1 MYMPFSL
8 EVVPSIARP
17 SALRRQYASAHS
29 VYCLALFL
37 CCALFL
43 GGALAAAADA
53 PAAQGWLEASLDP
66 DTRAELALGA
76 MTLDEKFSLLDGY
89 FGTPSVSSGY
99 VPPSA
104 ARSASA
110 GYVPGIERL
119 GIPPQWATDAGIGVA
134 SQRNAGSVRERTVL
148 PSGLAT
154 AATWDPELA
163 FRGGAMIG
171 SEARASGFNVMLAGG
186 VNLLREPRNGRNFE
200 YAGEDPLLAASMVA
214 AQVRGIQSN
223 HIISTIKHYALNDQE
238 TGRARLNVQI
248 EQGQARQSDLLAF
261 EIAIERAEPGAIMC
275 AYNRVDG
282 VYACENPW
290 LLSEV
295 LKGDWHYPGYVM
307 SDWGAVHSSIAAANA
322 GLDQES
328 AGLPFDRLQY
338 FRDPLRQATESG
350 AVTPARLDDMVR
362 RILRSL
368 FASGVVDHPVV
379 EVPIDFT
386 ADAAVTQADAEASI
400 VLLRNQGGLLPLGPR
415 YARIA
420 VIGAHADVGVLSG
433 GGSAQVYPVGGAAVP
448 DPSGGEFPRPIVYDP
463 SAPLAAIA
471 TRLPSSNVRYAS
483 GADPLA
489 AARLA
494 AQSELVVLFAQQWTA
509 ESQDASLSLTDGQD
523 ELIEAVAHANPH
535 IVVVLETGGPVLMP
549 WLKQVG
555 AVLEA
560 WYPGSRGGEAIA
572 RVLFGEVD
580 AGGRLPVSFP
590 RSEAQLPRPQLDG
603 LHVARNQPFDVHY
616 EEGAAVGYKW
626 YDRQAL
632 EPLFPFGFGLS
643 YGRVRYSALKATLV
657 GTALS
662 VEFDVHNAAQRS
674 VSDTPQ
680 VYVASSSG
688 AFEAPKRLAGWKRLL
703 LAPGASTHVQLTVD
717 PRLLASWDAERGWVI
732 APGRYVLLLAES
744 SRLIRARVDFN
755 VPKEARLA
763 VR

>member
-1 MYMPFSL
+1 MLRASL
-8 EVVPSIARP
+8 AG
-17 SALRRQYASAHS
+17 AS
-29 VYCLALFL
+29 
-37 CCALFL
+37 
-43 GGALAAAADA
+43 GA
-53 PAAQGWLEASLDP
+53 PAAERWLDAGLDP

-76 MTLDEKFSLLDGY
+76 MTADEKFSLLDGF
-89 FGTPSVSSGY
+89 FGAPQVASGY

-119 GIPPQWATDAGIGVA
+119 GIPPQWQTDAGIGVA

-154 AATWDPELA
+154 AATWDTELA

-200 YAGEDPLLAASMVA
+200 YAGEDPLLAASIVA

-223 HIISTIKHYALNDQE
+223 HIVSTIKHYALNDQE
-238 TGRARLNVQI
+238 TGRTQLSVQI

-275 AYNRVDG
+275 AYNRVYT

-290 LLSEV
+290 LLSGV

-307 SDWGAVHSSIAAANA
+307 SDWGAMHSTVEAANA

-338 FRDPLRQATESG
+338 FREALREATASG
-350 AVTPARLDDMVR
+350 AVSAARLDDMVR

-368 FASGVVDHPVV
+368 FASGAVDHPVA
-379 EVPIDFT
+379 EAPIDFA
-386 ADAAVTQADAEASI
+386 ADAAVSQADAEASI
-400 VLLRNQGGLLPLGPR
+400 VMLRNQGSLLPLGPR

-433 GGSAQVYPVGGAAVP
+433 GGSAQVYPVGGTAVP
-448 DPSGGEFPRPIVYDP
+448 GLSGGEFPRPIVYDP
-463 SAPLAAIA
+463 SAPMAAIA
-471 TRLPSSNVRYAS
+471 MRLPSSTVRYAS

-489 AARLA
+489 AAQLA
-494 AQSELVVLFAQQWTA
+494 AQSDLVVLFAQQWTA

-523 ELIEAVAHANPH
+523 ELIDAVARANPH
-535 IVVVLETGGPVLMP
+535 VVVVLETGGPVLMP
-549 WLKQVG
+549 WLDQVG

-580 AGGRLPVSFP
+580 AAGRLPVSFP
-590 RSEAQLPRPQLDG
+590 RSESQLPRPQLDG
-603 LHVARNQPFDVHY
+603 LQLGRYQAFDVHY

-643 YGRVRYSALKATLV
+643 YGRVRYSALKAELV
-657 GTALS
+657 GSALS
-662 VEFDVHNAAQRS
+662 VSFDVHSAAQRA

-680 VYVASSSG
+680 IYVASPPG
-688 AFEAPKRLAGWKRLL
+688 AFEAPKRLAGWKRVM
-703 LAPGASTHVQLTVD
+703 LAPGASTHVRLTVD
-717 PRLLASWDAERGWVI
+717 PRLLASWDTERGWVI
-732 APGRYVLLLAES
+732 APGRYTLLLAES
-744 SRLIRARVDFN
+744 SRLIRARVNFN
-755 VPKEARLA
+755 VPEETRLA